1 MTEEQVVKQTSVLLV
16 GMLLSIT
23 AWATQPLA
31 GDDALV
37 FDEVFDEAS
46 TNTSVTCP
54 LAQPLR
60 VGAYNWPASQV
71 MRAVMARLLEL
82 AYGCSVEVLEGL
94 PYALEMALVRGELDV
109 LVGVSST
116 TASTPVR
123 DALAAGDVASMSVLY
138 QQQAGFFVSEA
149 LFASLNDGQISD
161 LAQRLA
167 ARAPVAATPQ
177 ATDTVD
183 GAVNDA
189 VDNAVTASTPA
200 ETPVTST
207 QETPGATIETTTS
220 DVAVTDET
228 NDTASSN
235 VPATTT
241 EADAT
246 AADTAADTEADT
258 VVAED
263 TEATPDVS
271 SDATAAMDASDTNAT
286 NADTNIETSLPD
298 MFVNCPVSWQC
309 HDINLTKLAAYGLDI
324 TVATPDNAA
333 AVVASLQAAQAEGRP
348 WLGFLWTPSWLPP
361 TFALERLSEP
371 AYSDTCWQADRMCAY
386 PADDVLALWRTDV
399 SGQLPEDMRVFLEQ
413 VQFASVLSELLAFQ
427 QQAINAADVPTE
439 TIDATVTYF
448 LRNYPDLWQGW
459 LEPEVVAR
467 VNRLIRADTSDAAPT
482 PEDNSDNNDA
492 DPANEE
498 AVDDSDTAD

>member
-1 MTEEQVVKQTSVLLV
+1 
-16 GMLLSIT
+16 MLLSIT

-37 FDEVFDEAS
+37 FDEVFNEAS

-123 DALAAGDVASMSVLY
+123 DALAAGDVAPMSVLY

-167 ARAPVAATPQ
+167 ARAPIAATPQ

-189 VDNAVTASTPA
+189 VDNALDNAVTASTPA
-200 ETPVTST
+200 ETPVMST
-207 QETPGATIETTTS
+207 QETPGATTETATVTTTETTTGSETETTTGS
-220 DVAVTDET
+220 DAAVTDEI

-241 EADAT
+241 EAEAT
-246 AADTAADTEADT
+246 AADTAADAA
-258 VVAED
+258 VAED
-263 TEATPDVS
+263 TEATPDAS
-271 SDATAAMDASDTNAT
+271 SGATAVMDASDTNT
-286 NADTNIETSLPD
+286 NADTNTETSLPD
-298 MFVNCPVSWQC
+298 VFVNCPVSWQC

-324 TVATPDNAA
+324 AVATPDNAA